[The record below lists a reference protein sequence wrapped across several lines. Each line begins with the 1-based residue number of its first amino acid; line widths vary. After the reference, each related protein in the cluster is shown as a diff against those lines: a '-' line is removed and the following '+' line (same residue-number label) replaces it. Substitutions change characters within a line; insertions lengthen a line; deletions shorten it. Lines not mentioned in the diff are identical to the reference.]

1 MSFFIISICCKVMQ
15 NAGRASPFTE
25 AKASRMFCSSAC
37 ILETN
42 SQWSDGDQESIFIPK
57 RPKHS
62 CLAVLRIRFRRCWQL
77 VHTFK
82 PLKQIE
88 FLGLTHLV
96 ALKVLKK
103 SFRKS
108 SLLPSAWQHFGA
120 LKRFGTCHVEGQ
132 MTTPFL
138 FPQLRFIKVHDPVEK
153 DQPILR
159 PCHPAAVSSPCSIGI
174 YIRKVKT
181 EKMLGTCAIFWIDA
195 PTKLVLLES
204 PWNSHFHHF
213 LPLFCTMSL
222 HNHDGNF
229 HVPIAIISQFAG
241 ATREA

>member
-1 MSFFIISICCKVMQ
+1 MQ
-15 NAGRASPFTE
+15 SAGCASPFTE

-37 ILETN
+37 ISETN
-42 SQWSDGDQESIFIPK
+42 SQWSDRDQESIFIPK
-57 RPKHS
+57 RAKHS
-62 CLAVLRIRFRRCWQL
+62 CLTVLRIRCWQL

-82 PLKQIE
+82 PLKLIE

-96 ALKVLKK
+96 ALKVLKN

-108 SLLPSAWQHFGA
+108 SLLPSAWQHFGD

-138 FPQLRFIKVHDPVEK
+138 FPQLRFIKVHDSVEK

-174 YIRKVKT
+174 

-204 PWNSHFHHF
+204 PWNLCFHHF

-222 HNHDGNF
+222 HNHDVFPCPNFPVCWGNSGSL
-229 HVPIAIISQFAG
+229 AA
-241 ATREA
+241 

>member
-1 MSFFIISICCKVMQ
+1 MRILIQNCPSECRGAANICTPSPSSDSRRELFRISLRLKSSYIVFISIRFSSYHPCHFMSFFIISICCKVMQ

-42 SQWSDGDQESIFIPK
+42 SQWSDGDQVFIPK

-62 CLAVLRIRFRRCWQL
+62 CLAVLRMRCWQL

-88 FLGLTHLV
+88 FLGLTHFV

-174 YIRKVKT
+174 YIRKV
-181 EKMLGTCAIFWIDA
+181 
-195 PTKLVLLES
+195 
-204 PWNSHFHHF
+204 
-213 LPLFCTMSL
+213 
-222 HNHDGNF
+222 
-229 HVPIAIISQFAG
+229 
-241 ATREA
+241 